1 MAKNE
6 YAIEPTAFRDHR
18 DLKYFFEKFGFHRG
32 RLLVAFPSKWVRLVF
47 EHLDLLPELER
58 KRAVEL
64 LRKYGSDRVVP
75 CGEPYLPT
83 YPWVTNA
90 ARIKALGIVDDAI
103 AAAPNDLG
111 LPTVDEADET
121 IFRGTM
127 ALVPAEAREYARLA
141 KRLMQLSTR
150 VVLVDPYFKISSPF
164 KRRVLGEFLEA
175 ARSGCCAEIQ
185 IVCRHAQCWEKGF
198 DPRAVQV
205 LNEIAPGGPGVT
217 IDLVDDSKSP
227 FEMHARYLVSA
238 KGALHYDKGFEEA
251 TELRFVP
258 VYPVERELH
267 EQLCHLYLDGAHGF
281 EVRHRFER
289 PARR

>member
-18 DLKYFFEKFGFHRG
+18 DLKYLFEKFGFHHG

-47 EHLDLLPELER
+47 EHLEKLPELER

-64 LRKYGSDRVVP
+64 LRKYGTDRVVP
-75 CGEPYLPT
+75 CGEPYVSACT
-83 YPWVTNA
+83 WVSNA
-90 ARIKALGIVDDAI
+90 ARIKAQGIVGNAI
-103 AAAPNDLG
+103 AAEPNDLG
-111 LPTVDEADET
+111 LPTVDEADEN

-127 ALVPAEAREYARLA
+127 ALVAAEAREYARLA

-150 VVLVDPYFKISSPF
+150 VVLVDPYFRISSPF
-164 KRRVLGEFLEA
+164 KRRVLGEFLDA

-185 IVCRHAQCWEKGF
+185 IVCRHEQCWEKGY
-198 DPRAVQV
+198 DHRAAQV
-205 LNEIAPGGPGVT
+205 LNDFASGGPGVT
-217 IDLVDDSKSP
+217 IDLVDDSRSP

-281 EVRHRFER
+281 DVKHRFER
-289 PARR
+289 RV